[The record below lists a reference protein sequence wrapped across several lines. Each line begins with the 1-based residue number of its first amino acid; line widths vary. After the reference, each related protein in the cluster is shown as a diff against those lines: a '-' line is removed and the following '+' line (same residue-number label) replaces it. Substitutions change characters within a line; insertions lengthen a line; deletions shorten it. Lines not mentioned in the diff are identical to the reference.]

1 MLLAMPWHQSAIV
14 ALTLAIVSLPVT
26 AQQETGFLNRTVSI
40 AGRSAR
46 YQVYVPFDYTPAK
59 QWPAILFLH
68 GAGERGTDGLRQTQV
83 GLGTAIRQN
92 ARWFPAIVV
101 LPQAPPDSIWGGSAG
116 EGALAA
122 LEQSIREF
130 HGDRTRLYLTGLSMG
145 GYGVW
150 KLAQRHPTMFAAIV
164 AVCGGLLP
172 PAHFK
177 RLGVPLSDP
186 DPYAGVAQ
194 RLAGTP
200 AWLFHGAADSV
211 VPVTESRRIHAAFEK
226 AGSPVNYTEY
236 PGVGH
241 NSWDPAFSDSKLWEW
256 LFVQRR
262 AVSR

>member
-1 MLLAMPWHQSAIV
+1 MTGESWIWLISPAV
-14 ALTLAIVSLPVT
+14 ALTAFSFPLA
-26 AQQETGFLNRTVSI
+26 AQQETGFLNRTVNI
-40 AGRSAR
+40 GGKPVR
-46 YQVYVPFDYTPAK
+46 YQVYVPLDYTPAK
-59 QWPAILFLH
+59 NWPVILFLH

-83 GLGTAIRQN
+83 GLGTAIREN

-101 LPQAPPDSIWGGSAG
+101 LPQAPPGKIWGGDVG
-116 EGALAA
+116 EWALAA
-122 LEQSIREF
+122 LEQSIGEF
-130 HGDRTRLYLTGLSMG
+130 HGDRTRLYLTGISMG
-145 GYGVW
+145 GYGAW
-150 KLAQRHPTMFAAIV
+150 TLALYHPKMFAAIV
-164 AVCGGLLP
+164 AVCGGVLP
-172 PAHFK
+172 PTHFK
-177 RLGVPLSDP
+177 QLGVPLSDP

-211 VPVTESRRIHAAFEK
+211 VPVTESRRVHGAFEK

>member
-1 MLLAMPWHQSAIV
+1 V
-14 ALTLAIVSLPVT
+14 ALAVVTIPVA
-26 AQQETGFLNRTVSI
+26 AQQETGFLNRAVTIGGKPV
-40 AGRSAR
+40 R

-59 QWPAILFLH
+59 NWPVILFLH

-83 GLGTAIRQN
+83 GLGTAIREN

-101 LPQAPPDSIWGGSAG
+101 LPQAPPGKIWGGGVG

-122 LEQSIREF
+122 LEQSIGEF
-130 HGDRTRLYLTGLSMG
+130 HGDRTRLYLTGISMG
-145 GYGVW
+145 GYGAW
-150 KLAQRHPTMFAAIV
+150 TLALYHPTMFAAIV
-164 AVCGGLLP
+164 AVCGGVLP
-172 PAHFK
+172 PVHFK
-177 RLGVPLSDP
+177 QLGVPLSDP

-211 VPVTESRRIHAAFEK
+211 VPVTESRRLHAAFEK
-226 AGSPVNYTEY
+226 AGSRVNYTEY

-262 AVSR
+262 AVSQ